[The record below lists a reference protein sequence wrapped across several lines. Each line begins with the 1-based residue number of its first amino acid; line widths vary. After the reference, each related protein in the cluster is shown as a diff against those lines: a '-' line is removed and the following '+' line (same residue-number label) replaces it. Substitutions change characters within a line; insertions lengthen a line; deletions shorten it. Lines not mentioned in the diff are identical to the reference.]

1 MSATTHDQPNGAA
14 VPTHPYDVIVAG
26 VGGMGSAACY
36 QLARRGSR
44 VLGIERHGIP
54 HPHGSSHGLTRII
67 RLAYHESPAYVPLVR
82 RAMMLWL
89 ETGDRFGEPLL
100 FTTGSLDLGPGGGAF
115 FSGSLA
121 ACREHDLTHE
131 VLTAHEINHRFP
143 AFRVPHDHAGLL
155 QPNGGF
161 VASERA
167 IVAHAEMA
175 KAAGA
180 GIHTQE
186 SVLDWT
192 PIAGGGVQVRTDCG
206 TYDAGRLI
214 VSAGAWLGDLV
225 PALAPV
231 AVAERQ
237 VLGWFEP
244 QAPAHFLPDR
254 MPVTI
259 LMVDEGPYF
268 ALPIW
273 GAPGVKIGLHHHRF
287 ERGRA
292 GDLQRDPDA
301 DDEALLRV
309 CLHYMPDAD
318 GPLVRMASC
327 LYTNTPDEHFII
339 DTLPGNEDVIVA
351 SPCSGHG
358 YKFASVIGE
367 ILADMAIGARPR
379 FDLSMFSLARFAG

>member
-1 MSATTHDQPNGAA
+1 MNP
-14 VPTHPYDVIVAG
+14 VYDVIVVG

-36 QLARRGSR
+36 HLATRGVR

-54 HPHGSSHGLTRII
+54 NDRGSSHGLTRII
-67 RLAYHESPAYVPLVR
+67 RLAYHESPDYVPLVR

-89 ETGDRFGEPLL
+89 EAGDRYGEPLM

-121 ACREHDLTHE
+121 ACREHDLPHE
-131 VLTAHEINHRFP
+131 VLTAKAINHRFP
-143 AFRVPHDHAGLL
+143 AFRLPDDHAGLF

-167 IVAHAEMA
+167 ILAYAELA
-175 KAAGA
+175 RAAGA
-180 GIHTQE
+180 EIHTGE
-186 SVLDWT
+186 AVLDFE
-192 PIAGGGVQVRTDCG
+192 PVAGGGVRVNTDRG
-206 TYDAGRLI
+206 SYDAGRLI
-214 VSAGAWLGDLV
+214 VSAGAALGELV

-231 AVAERQ
+231 AVPERQ

-244 QAPAHFLPDR
+244 EDEAPFLPGA

-268 ALPIW
+268 ALPVW
-273 GAPGVKIGLHHHRF
+273 GAPGVKIGLHHHRY
-287 ERGRA
+287 ERGPADTLR
-292 GDLQRDPDA
+292 REPDA
-301 DDEALLRV
+301 EDEALLRA
-309 CLHYMPDAD
+309 CLARYMPRAN
-318 GPLVRMASC
+318 GPLVRAASC

-339 DTLPGNEDVIVA
+339 DTLPGNPEVIVA

-358 YKFASVIGE
+358 FKFASVIGE
-367 ILADMAIGARPR
+367 ILADLATGKPPR
-379 FDLSMFSLARFAG
+379 FDLTMFRIDRFSG

>member
-1 MSATTHDQPNGAA
+1 MVSS
-14 VPTHPYDVIVAG
+14 PYDVIVAG

-36 QLARRGSR
+36 QLALRGSR

-54 HPHGSSHGLTRII
+54 HARGSSHGLTRII

-82 RAMMLWL
+82 RAMMLWI
-89 ETGDRFGEPLL
+89 EIGDRFGEPLM

-121 ACREHDLTHE
+121 ACSQHDLPHE
-131 VLTAHEINHRFP
+131 VLTADEINRRFP
-143 AFRVPHDHAGLL
+143 AFRLPADHSGLL

-167 IVAHAEMA
+167 IVAHTELA
-175 KAAGA
+175 KANGA
-180 GIHTQE
+180 EIHTGE
-186 SVLDWT
+186 TVRDWQ
-192 PIAGGGVQVRTDCG
+192 PLAGGGIRVNTDRG
-206 TYDAGRLI
+206 AYEAAKLI
-214 VSAGAWLGDLV
+214 VSAGAWLADLV
-225 PALAPV
+225 PSLAPV

-237 VLGWFEP
+237 VIGWFEP
-244 QAPAHFLPDR
+244 GNAAHFMPDT

-273 GAPGVKIGLHHHRF
+273 GGPGVKIGLHHHRY
-287 ERGRA
+287 ERG
-292 GDLQRDPDA
+292 PA
-301 DDEALLRV
+301 DTLMGEPTAEDEALLRV
-309 CLHYMPDAD
+309 CLARYMPDGN
-318 GPLVRMASC
+318 GPATRLARC
-327 LYTNTPDEHFII
+327 LYTNTPDEHFIL
-339 DTLPGNEDVIVA
+339 DSLPGNEDVIVA

-367 ILADMAIGARPR
+367 ILADLATTGRSR
-379 FDLSMFSLARFAG
+379 FDLTMFKLGRFAG